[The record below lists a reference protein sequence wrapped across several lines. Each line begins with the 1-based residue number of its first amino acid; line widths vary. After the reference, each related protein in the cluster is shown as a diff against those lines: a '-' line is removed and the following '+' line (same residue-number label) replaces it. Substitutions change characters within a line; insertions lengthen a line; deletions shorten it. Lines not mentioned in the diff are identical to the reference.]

1 MKKRILHNKKGSGL
15 FDGLFLFLFAI
26 VLFVVMG
33 FSLFILDQFN
43 TEFQELDAA
52 PDYIKED
59 IANYSSQSNFL
70 MDSLVVFLIFGSW
83 VVALVINYFLDNS
96 NVFFIAFLVLN
107 LFFLI
112 PLFPLSNYMSE
123 LLASGGAMSWI
134 SATMP
139 MSTFV
144 LQNMAIFYMG
154 YIASIGL
161 VLYIKGRVRE

>member
-1 MKKRILHNKKGSGL
+1 MKRRLLRRKNGSGL
-15 FDGLFLFLFAI
+15 FDGLFVFLFAI
-26 VLFVVMG
+26 GLFIIMG
-33 FSLFILDQFN
+33 FSLFILDQFVG
-43 TEFQELDAA
+43 EYQELDAA
-52 PDYIKED
+52 PDYMKED
-59 IANYSSQSNFL
+59 LANYSTQSNFL

-96 NVFFIAFLVLN
+96 NVFFIAFMVLN

-112 PLFPLSNYMSE
+112 PLFPVSNFVSS
-123 LLASGGAMSWI
+123 LLAEEGTMSWI
-134 SATMP
+134 ASTLP

-144 LQNMAIFYMG
+144 LTNIAIFYLG